1 MKARLLE
8 LLSEHGVFAEP
19 EVIDYLA
26 ARDSPVDY
34 CNQLLRAE
42 AEPPLFLN
50 MEMVKHLEDA
60 LLRRSQAPT
69 KEEPSGTD
77 DKGLPL
83 ARASIISESPDTQL
97 GPLPSK
103 AATTVGPPPAFRPSQ
118 RSSDAL
124 PEKERTSL
132 GLLAPGFEP
141 QAMRFDGD
149 IRVLKDITGNS
160 TCVGE
165 MSDFTFYFKS
175 RYQKIR
181 RLLKSRSEFRSS
193 ASIEYIKDKKQ
204 KGEIKVVGM
213 VSDVR
218 SAPWGGIIIKIE
230 DDTAEMD
237 ATLGKDEFVVKDE
250 VLGLIGKLD
259 EKYMSVRVKTIVRP
273 EFTTMRAPKR
283 AKDPVLAMFLSD
295 MHVGSKAFL
304 AKEWRSFIKWLNGH
318 IDAQRNLASG
328 IKYIVISGDLVD
340 GIGIYPGQEEELEIK
355 DIYAQ
360 YEEVARQLSDIPG
373 HINIIVLPGNH
384 DAVRPAEPQPT
395 FPSEIT
401 KLFTKNCTF
410 VGNPC
415 AFTLHGV
422 EILAYHGRSMDD
434 LIPAMK
440 LKYDEPAEVMK
451 WMLNMRH
458 LAPIYGDRTPLAPE
472 KEDLMVIERIPDIF
486 VTGHIHK
493 TDIKTYRSVLLIQ
506 ASAWQS
512 QTTFQK
518 MMNLVPDPAKAIV
531 VDLQNMNTKVLDF
544 AG

>member
-1 MKARLLE
+1 MKARILE

-26 ARDSPVDY
+26 ARETPVEY
-34 CNQLLRAE
+34 CEKLLRAE
-42 AEPPLFLN
+42 EEPPLFLN
-50 MEMVKHLEDA
+50 MDTVKELETV
-60 LLRRSQAPT
+60 LERKTKGEP
-69 KEEPSGTD
+69 KEEPSAVDEKGRQLGKISAIH
-77 DKGLPL
+77 DKHPGPPSAPKELPRPAPLGLPL
-83 ARASIISESPDTQL
+83 
-97 GPLPSK
+97 PSR
-103 AATTVGPPPAFRPSQ
+103 TTAEEPGAHTKSVYS
-118 RSSDAL
+118 
-124 PEKERTSL
+124 
-132 GLLAPGFEP
+132 LLAPEFKP
-141 QAMRFDGD
+141 AAIQFDAD
-149 IRVLKDITGNS
+149 IRILQDITGNS
-160 TCVGE
+160 TCEGDIK
-165 MSDFTFYFKS
+165 DFTSYFKS
-175 RYQKIR
+175 RYNKIR
-181 RLLKSRSEFRSS
+181 KLLRARPELRSS
-193 ASIEYIKDKKQ
+193 PSIEYIKDKKQ
-204 KGEIKVVGM
+204 KGELKVIGI

-218 SAPWGGIIIKIE
+218 TAKWGGIILKIE

-250 VLGLIGKLD
+250 VIGLIGKFD
-259 EKYMSVRVKTIVRP
+259 EKHMSVRVKTLVRP

-318 IDAQRNLASG
+318 IDASKNLASS

-340 GIGIYPGQEEELEIK
+340 GIGIYPGQEEELDIK

-360 YEEVARQLSDIPG
+360 YEEVARQLSDIPS
-373 HINIIVLPGNH
+373 HINIVVLPGNH

-401 KLFTKNCTF
+401 KLFPKNCTF

-434 LIPAMK
+434 IIPAMK

-458 LAPIYGDRTPLAPE
+458 LAPIYGDRTPIAPE
-472 KEDLMVIERIPDIF
+472 KEDLMVIERVPDIF

-512 QTTFQK
+512 QTPFQK
-518 MMNLVPDPAKAIV
+518 MMNLVPDPAKAVV
-531 VDLQNMNTKVLDF
+531 VDLQNMNTKVLNF

>member
-1 MKARLLE
+1 MKARILE

-26 ARDSPVDY
+26 ARETPVEY
-34 CNQLLRAE
+34 CEKLLRAE
-42 AEPPLFLN
+42 EEPPLFLN
-50 MEMVKHLEDA
+50 MDTVKELETVLERKTKGEPKDEPSNIDEKGRPIGKMSA
-60 LLRRSQAPT
+60 IHDEQPAPPSVLKEPLRPASSGPPVLPREP
-69 KEEPSGTD
+69 KEE
-77 DKGLPL
+77 L
-83 ARASIISESPDTQL
+83 
-97 GPLPSK
+97 
-103 AATTVGPPPAFRPSQ
+103 VGHRKSVYN
-118 RSSDAL
+118 
-124 PEKERTSL
+124 
-132 GLLAPGFEP
+132 LLAPEFKPTALQFE
-141 QAMRFDGD
+141 AD
-149 IRVLKDITGNS
+149 IRVLQDITGNS
-160 TCVGE
+160 TCEGDIK
-165 MSDFTFYFKS
+165 DFTSYFKS
-175 RYQKIR
+175 RYHKIR
-181 RLLKSRSEFRSS
+181 KLLRARPEFRSS

-204 KGEIKVVGM
+204 KGELKVVGL

-218 SAPWGGIIIKIE
+218 TAKWGGIIVKIE

-259 EKYMSVRVKTIVRP
+259 EKYLSVRVKTIVRP

-318 IDAQRNLASG
+318 IDSQRNLASG

-360 YEEVARQLSDIPG
+360 YEEVARQLSDIPN

-401 KLFTKNCTF
+401 KLFSRNCTF

-472 KEDLMVIERIPDIF
+472 KEDLMVIERVPDIF

-531 VDLQNMNTKVLDF
+531 VDLQNMNTKVLNF

>member
-1 MKARLLE
+1 MKAKILE

-26 ARDSPVDY
+26 ARDSPLDY
-34 CNQLLRAE
+34 CTRILKAE
-42 AEPPLFLN
+42 EEPPLFLN
-50 MEMVKHLEDA
+50 METVKLLEEV
-60 LLRRSQAPT
+60 LRKRSGERSP
-69 KEEPSGTD
+69 EDEPSGLD
-77 DKGLPL
+77 EKGQPL
-83 ARASIISESPDTQL
+83 ARTSNIMSSPATASTQPEL
-97 GPLPSK
+97 EAK
-103 AATTVGPPPAFRPSQ
+103 ATTTAPEAPKTTAEEPVILPRPG
-118 RSSDAL
+118 
-124 PEKERTSL
+124 L
-132 GLLAPGFEP
+132 GLLAPGFRPMALDLE
-141 QAMRFDGD
+141 AD
-149 IRVLKDITGNS
+149 IRVLQDITNNS
-160 TCVGE
+160 TCEGDIK
-165 MSDFTFYFKS
+165 DFTSYFKS
-175 RYQKIR
+175 RFNKVR
-181 RLLKSRSEFRSS
+181 RLLKARAEFRSV
-193 ASIEYIKDKKQ
+193 ASISYIKENKQ

-213 VSDVR
+213 VSEVR
-218 SAPWGGIIIKIE
+218 TAPWGGIIIKVE

-250 VLGLIGKLD
+250 VLGLVGKLD
-259 EKYMSVRVKTIVRP
+259 ENRMSLRVKSIIRP
-273 EFTTMRAPKR
+273 ELTTMRSPKR
-283 AKDPVLAMFLSD
+283 SREPVNVLFLSD

-304 AKEWRSFIKWLNGH
+304 KKEWRLFIRWLNGH
-318 IDAQRNLASG
+318 IDSSKNLASG
-328 IKYIVISGDLVD
+328 VKYMVISGDLVD

-360 YEEVARQLSDIPG
+360 YEEVARQLGDVPS

-395 FPSEIT
+395 FPKEIT
-401 KLFTKNCTF
+401 KLFPKNCTF

-422 EILAYHGRSMDD
+422 EVLAYHGRSIDD

-472 KEDLMVIERIPDIF
+472 KDDLMVIERVPDIF

-493 TDIKTYRSVLLIQ
+493 TDVKTYRSVLLIQ

-512 QTTFQK
+512 QTPFQK
-518 MMNLVPDPAKAIV
+518 MMNLVPDPAKVVV
-531 VDLQNMNTKVLDF
+531 VDLQNLNTKVLNF
-544 AG
+544 SG